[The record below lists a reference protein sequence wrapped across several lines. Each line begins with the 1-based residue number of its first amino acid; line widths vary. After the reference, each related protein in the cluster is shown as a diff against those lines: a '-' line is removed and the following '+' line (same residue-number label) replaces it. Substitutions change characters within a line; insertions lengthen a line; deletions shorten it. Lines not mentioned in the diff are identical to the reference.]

1 MVATYERRVA
11 SFLSAD
17 VVGYSRLISQNDE
30 RTVTTLRSCRQV
42 VYETVRKHNGRV
54 FGSAG
59 DSFMIE
65 CRRPIDAVLC
75 AVEIQGA
82 LWQRNKVLPREQQMW
97 LRTGV
102 SVGEAIDE
110 DGVLHGEHV
119 NIAARLQEACPTGG
133 IVISEPVH
141 AEVAG
146 KVEFG
151 FRPLGELMLKNI
163 PGSFRVLEVIADQ
176 AGMPESAPALSIID
190 VSQPIPGFAGR
201 AALAVLPL
209 EIGDPQSAYLADG
222 FSDDLVTAL
231 SNLRWLPIIDRNS
244 SFAFREAIT
253 EPRRIGK
260 LLGARYLLG
269 GKLRVQGSRLR
280 VVVRL
285 VESEAAHILWTA
297 QYDVRLADMLTTLDE
312 AAASIAGTLEGRIG
326 HAEQVRARAKRRSRL
341 DTWELIWR
349 GRWHLNRLTRVD
361 AEEARR
367 LFDEALT
374 QDPHS
379 VEALIHLAW
388 WTFYDIWTQRRSREH
403 AISFKELSLR
413 ALKADELD
421 GRAHL
426 LAGCGEILLRDPDA
440 ALRHLN
446 EAIRLNPSLAYAY
459 AQIGSSQML
468 AGRPDDAVAPL
479 KKSLRLNPHDHY
491 VFYVLG
497 ELAAVHY
504 MLGEWEEAIALA
516 EKSLGVRQA
525 YWHARMTKIGALAR
539 SGKLQQASEELEILF
554 AKHPNFSTKYIDWLP
569 FQNQRWIDY
578 FAEGLAL
585 ADSKPGSTRKA
596 GFGRTGALR

>member
-17 VVGYSRLISQNDE
+17 VVGYSRLIAQNDE
-30 RTVTTLRSCRQV
+30 RTVTILRSCRQV
-42 VYETVRKHNGRV
+42 VYDIVRKHNGRV

-65 CRRPIDAVLC
+65 CAKPIDAVLC

-82 LWQRNKVLPREQQMW
+82 LRNRNKGLPKEQQMW

-141 AEVAG
+141 AQVAG
-146 KVEFG
+146 KVDFG
-151 FRPLGELMLKNI
+151 FRPLGELTFKNI
-163 PGSFRVLEVIADQ
+163 SHEFQVLEVITDQ
-176 AGMPESAPALSIID
+176 AGMPESAPALSIVD
-190 VSQPIPGFAGR
+190 VSQPIPGFGGR

-209 EIGDPQSAYLADG
+209 EIKDPEGAYLADG
-222 FSDDLVTAL
+222 FSEDLVTAL

-244 SFAFREAIT
+244 SFAFRGAIRD
-253 EPRRIGK
+253 PRRIGK

-269 GKLRVQGSRLR
+269 GNLRVQGDRLR
-280 VVVRL
+280 VVTRL
-285 VESEAAHILWTA
+285 VESEAAHILWSA
-297 QYDVRLADMLTTLDE
+297 RYDVRLAEMLTALDE
-312 AAASIAGTLEGRIG
+312 VAASIAGTLEGRIEQ
-326 HAEQVRARAKRRSRL
+326 AEQMRARARRRSRL
-341 DTWELIWR
+341 DIWELIWR
-349 GRWHLNRLTRVD
+349 GRWHLNRLTRAD
-361 AEEARR
+361 AQEARR
-367 LFDEALT
+367 LFDEALAH
-374 QDPHS
+374 DPHS
-379 VEALIHLAW
+379 AEALIHLAW
-388 WTFYDIWTQRRSREH
+388 WTFYDVWTQRRSQDH
-403 AISFKELSLR
+403 VVAFKELALR

-421 GRAHL
+421 GRGHL
-426 LAGCGEILLRDPDA
+426 LAGCAEILLRNPDA

-446 EAIRLNPSLAYAY
+446 EAVRLNPSLAYAH

-468 AGRPDDAVAPL
+468 AGRPQDAIAPL

-504 MLGEWEEAIALA
+504 MLGEWREAIALA

-539 SGKLQQASEELEILF
+539 SGNRQQASQELEILF

-569 FQNQRWIDY
+569 FEDQKWADY
-578 FAEGLAL
+578 FVEGLVL
-585 ADSKPGSTRKA
+585 ADSQAVLAREGHLGTDAVR
-596 GFGRTGALR
+596 